1 MILGEVITAL
11 TTGFVEI
18 VGLTPVYR
26 IVALASGVGKTS
38 LGTEIVAHLTQKGVK
53 LAVVKQTH
61 ERILDEL
68 SDAGRYWRA
77 GSSTVVV
84 SSPELTLVYHEPF
97 TSLREILS
105 VMKYYPLV
113 IAEGFRGSNI
123 GKAIAI
129 VNDPAEINTLIKE
142 EKGLWYIVSNDME
155 IVERA
160 KSIGFNALL
169 MYETEQLAGEIF
181 NDAVRLIASQFKGE
195 PEVCGV
201 GSWIELAEK
210 ILQGEIHPYECPLE
224 SPLRIEVN
232 GKPVILDDR
241 MKRIAS
247 SILEAF
253 IMSALEL
260 SEKPEKI
267 KIEYKIE

>member
-1 MILGEVITAL
+1 MVFEEVITEL
-11 TTGFVEI
+11 TADFVEI
-18 VGLTPVYR
+18 IGLTPVYR

-38 LGTEIVAHLTQKGVK
+38 LGTEIVSHLTQKGIK
-53 LAVVKQTH
+53 LAVIKQTH

-68 SDAGRYWRA
+68 SDAGRYWKA
-77 GSSTVVV
+77 GSSTIVV
-84 SSPELTLVYHEPF
+84 SSPELTLVYHEPI
-97 TSLREILS
+97 TGLREILS
-105 VMKYYPLV
+105 VIKYYPLV
-113 IAEGFRGSNI
+113 VVEGFRGSNI

-129 VNDPAEINTLIKE
+129 VNDPAEVNTLIKE

-155 IVERA
+155 IVEKA

-181 NDAVRLIASQFKGE
+181 NDAVRLIASQFKGD

-210 ILQGEIHPYECPLE
+210 ILQGEIHPYECPLK
-224 SPLRIEVN
+224 SFLRIEVD

-241 MKRIAS
+241 IKRLMS
-247 SILEAF
+247 SILEAL

-267 KIEYKIE
+267 KIEYRVE